1 MAKDYAE
8 SFYKSDAW
16 ERTRAAYAASKFG
29 ICERCGR
36 PGKIVHH
43 KVYITPAN
51 INDPAVTLSWDNLEL
66 LCQDCHNREHQAK
79 DKHQRYIF
87 GDDGSISPR
96 VNQPHEGSEDRVGG
110 DNFTP
115 IGGT

>member
-16 ERTRAAYAASKFG
+16 ERCRASFVISRFG

-36 PGKIVHH
+36 PGNIVHH

-51 INDPAVTLSWDNLEL
+51 INDPSITLSWDNLEL
-66 LCQDCHNREHQAK
+66 LCQDCHNREHHCGDVLRDGLVFTTDGELVEAPLQARA
-79 DKHQRYIF
+79 DQAL
-87 GDDGSISPR
+87 
-96 VNQPHEGSEDRVGG
+96 
-110 DNFTP
+110 
-115 IGGT
+115 GTE